1 MVLSLLAIL
10 LFVGAILL
18 TRFNNKINFN
28 TGLIEI
34 LSYLIASTLVAL
46 LIFVGI
52 KQQREATYIEK
63 NYSKVVDM
71 IKSNPNSLFV
81 IDEVSVINNIIET
94 NNSLKDDLLI
104 GMWYSEDI
112 AKYSPLILKIKIE
125 GVNNDSIQ

>member
-18 TRFNNKINFN
+18 TKFNNKINFN

-34 LSYLIASTLVAL
+34 LSYLIASAIVAL

-52 KQQREATYIEK
+52 KQHREATYIEK
-63 NYSKVVDM
+63 NYSKVMDM

-112 AKYSPLILKIKIE
+112 AKYSPLVLKIKIE

>member
-1 MVLSLLAIL
+1 MVLSLLAIF
-10 LFVGAILL
+10 LFIGAILL
-18 TRFNNKINFN
+18 TKFNNKINFN

-52 KQQREATYIEK
+52 KQHREATYIEK

-112 AKYSPLILKIKIE
+112 AKYSPLVLKIKIE
-125 GVNNDSIQ
+125 EINNDSIQ

>member
-18 TRFNNKINFN
+18 TKFNNKINFN

-34 LSYLIASTLVAL
+34 LSYLIASAIVAL

-52 KQQREATYIEK
+52 KQHREATYIEK

-94 NNSLKDDLLI
+94 NNNLKDDLLI

-112 AKYSPLILKIKIE
+112 ANYTPLVLKIKIE

>member
-18 TRFNNKINFN
+18 TKFNNKINFN

-46 LIFVGI
+46 LVFVGI
-52 KQQREATYIEK
+52 KQHREATYIKE
-63 NYSKVVDM
+63 NYSKVIDM
-71 IKSNPNSLFV
+71 AKSNSNSLLV
-81 IDEVSVINNIIET
+81 IDEVSTINNIIET

-112 AKYSPLILKIKIE
+112 AKYSTIKLKIKIE
-125 GVNNDSIQ
+125 EVNNDSIQ

>member
-1 MVLSLLAIL
+1 MGLSLLAIL
-10 LFVGAILL
+10 LFVAAILL
-18 TRFNNKINFN
+18 TKFNNKINFN

-52 KQQREATYIEK
+52 KQHREATYIEK

-112 AKYSPLILKIKIE
+112 AKYSPLVLKIKIE

>member
-18 TRFNNKINFN
+18 TKFNNKINFN

-34 LSYLIASTLVAL
+34 LSYLIASALVAL

-52 KQQREATYIEK
+52 KQHREATYIEK

-94 NNSLKDDLLI
+94 NNSLKDNLLI

-112 AKYSPLILKIKIE
+112 AKYSPLVLKIKIE
-125 GVNNDSIQ
+125 GVNNDSI

>member
-18 TRFNNKINFN
+18 TKFNNKINFN

-46 LIFVGI
+46 LVFVGI
-52 KQQREATYIEK
+52 KQHREATYIEK

-112 AKYSPLILKIKIE
+112 STYSPLVLKIKIE
-125 GVNNDSIQ
+125 GVNNDFIQ

>member
-18 TRFNNKINFN
+18 TKFNNKINFN

-34 LSYLIASTLVAL
+34 LSYLIASTIVAL

-52 KQQREATYIEK
+52 KQHREATYIEK
-63 NYSKVVDM
+63 NYSKVMDM

-112 AKYSPLILKIKIE
+112 AKYSPLVLKIKIE

>member
-10 LFVGAILL
+10 LFVVGILL
-18 TRFNNKINFN
+18 TKFNNKINFN

-46 LIFVGI
+46 LIFVGV
-52 KQQREATYIEK
+52 KQHREATYIEK

-104 GMWYSEDI
+104 GMWYSKDI
-112 AKYSPLILKIKIE
+112 AKYSPLRLKIKIE

>member
-10 LFVGAILL
+10 LFVAAILL
-18 TRFNNKINFN
+18 TKFNNKINFN

-46 LIFVGI
+46 LVFVGI
-52 KQQREATYIEK
+52 KQHREATYIEK

-104 GMWYSEDI
+104 GMWYSENI
-112 AKYSPLILKIKIE
+112 AKYSPLVLKIKIE

>member
-10 LFVGAILL
+10 LFVVGILL
-18 TRFNNKINFN
+18 TRFSNKINFN
-28 TGLIEI
+28 TDLIEI

-52 KQQREATYIEK
+52 KQHREATYIEK

-112 AKYSPLILKIKIE
+112 AKYSPLVLKIKIE

>member
-18 TRFNNKINFN
+18 TKFNNKINFN
-28 TGLIEI
+28 TDLIEI
-34 LSYLIASTLVAL
+34 LSYLIASAIVAL

-52 KQQREATYIEK
+52 KQHREATYIEE

-112 AKYSPLILKIKIE
+112 AKYSPLVLKIKIE
-125 GVNNDSIQ
+125 GVNNDSI

>member
-10 LFVGAILL
+10 LFVAAILL

-46 LIFVGI
+46 LVFVGI
-52 KQQREATYIEK
+52 KQHREATYIEK

-112 AKYSPLILKIKIE
+112 AKYSPLVLKIKIE

>member
-18 TRFNNKINFN
+18 TKFNNKINFN

-46 LIFVGI
+46 LIFVGF

-112 AKYSPLILKIKIE
+112 AKYSPLVLKIKIE

>member
-1 MVLSLLAIL
+1 MVLSLLAIF
-10 LFVGAILL
+10 LFIGAILL
-18 TRFNNKINFN
+18 TKFNNKINFN

-52 KQQREATYIEK
+52 KQHREATYIEK

-112 AKYSPLILKIKIE
+112 STYSPLVLKIKIE

>member
-10 LFVGAILL
+10 LFVAGILL
-18 TRFNNKINFN
+18 TRFSNKINFN

-112 AKYSPLILKIKIE
+112 STYSPLVLKIKIE

>member
-18 TRFNNKINFN
+18 TKFNNKINFN

-34 LSYLIASTLVAL
+34 LSYLIASALVAL

-52 KQQREATYIEK
+52 KQHREATYIEK
-63 NYSKVVDM
+63 NYSKVMDM

-112 AKYSPLILKIKIE
+112 AKYSPLVLKIKIE

>member
-1 MVLSLLAIL
+1 MGLSLLAIL

-18 TRFNNKINFN
+18 TKFNKKINFN

-46 LIFVGI
+46 LVFVGI
-52 KQQREATYIEK
+52 KQHREATYIEK

-112 AKYSPLILKIKIE
+112 AKYSPLVLKIKIE

>member
-10 LFVGAILL
+10 LFVVGILL
-18 TRFNNKINFN
+18 TRFSNKINFN

-46 LIFVGI
+46 LVFVGI
-52 KQQREATYIEK
+52 KQHREATYIEK

-112 AKYSPLILKIKIE
+112 AKYSPLVLKIKIE

>member
-18 TRFNNKINFN
+18 TKFNNKINFN
-28 TGLIEI
+28 TDLIEI
-34 LSYLIASTLVAL
+34 LSYLIASAIVAL

-52 KQQREATYIEK
+52 KQHREATYIEK
-63 NYSKVVDM
+63 NYSKVVNM
-71 IKSNPNSLFV
+71 IKSNLNSLFV

-94 NNSLKDDLLI
+94 NNNLKDDLLI

-112 AKYSPLILKIKIE
+112 AKYSPLVLKIKIE

>member
-10 LFVGAILL
+10 LFVAAILL
-18 TRFNNKINFN
+18 TKFSNKINFN
-28 TGLIEI
+28 TDLIEI

-52 KQQREATYIEK
+52 KQHREATYIEK

-94 NNSLKDDLLI
+94 NNSLKDDLFI

>member
-10 LFVGAILL
+10 LFIVGILL
-18 TRFNNKINFN
+18 TRFSNKINFN
-28 TGLIEI
+28 TDLIEI
-34 LSYLIASTLVAL
+34 SSYLIASTLVAL

-112 AKYSPLILKIKIE
+112 AKYSPLVLKIKIE

>member
-1 MVLSLLAIL
+1 MVLSLLAIF
-10 LFVGAILL
+10 LFIGAILL
-18 TRFNNKINFN
+18 TKFNNKINFN

-46 LIFVGI
+46 LVFVGI
-52 KQQREATYIEK
+52 KQHREATYIEK

-94 NNSLKDDLLI
+94 NNSLKDNLLI

-112 AKYSPLILKIKIE
+112 AKYSPLRLKIKIE

>member
-18 TRFNNKINFN
+18 TKFNNKINFN

>member
-18 TRFNNKINFN
+18 TKFNNKINFN

-52 KQQREATYIEK
+52 KQHREATYIEK

-94 NNSLKDDLLI
+94 NNNLKDDLLI

-112 AKYSPLILKIKIE
+112 STYSPLVLKIKIE

>member
-18 TRFNNKINFN
+18 TKFNNKINFN
-28 TGLIEI
+28 TDLIEI
-34 LSYLIASTLVAL
+34 LSYLIASALVAL

-52 KQQREATYIEK
+52 KQHREATYIEK

-112 AKYSPLILKIKIE
+112 AKYSPLVLKIKIE

>member
-18 TRFNNKINFN
+18 TKFNNKINFN
-28 TGLIEI
+28 TDLIEI
-34 LSYLIASTLVAL
+34 LSYLIASAIVAL

-52 KQQREATYIEK
+52 KQHREATYIEK
-63 NYSKVVDM
+63 NYSKVMDM

-112 AKYSPLILKIKIE
+112 AKYSPLVLKIKIE
-125 GVNNDSIQ
+125 GVNNDSI

>member
-10 LFVGAILL
+10 LFVVGILL
-18 TRFNNKINFN
+18 TRFSNKINFN

-34 LSYLIASTLVAL
+34 SSYLMASALVAI
-46 LIFVGI
+46 LIIVGV
-52 KQQREATYIEK
+52 KQRNEATYIEK
-63 NYSKVVDM
+63 NYSKVVGM

-94 NNSLKDDLLI
+94 NNSLKDNLLI

-112 AKYSPLILKIKIE
+112 STYSPLVLKIKIE

>member
-18 TRFNNKINFN
+18 TKFNNKINFN
-28 TGLIEI
+28 TSLIEI
-34 LSYLIASTLVAL
+34 LSYLIASAIVAL

-52 KQQREATYIEK
+52 KQHREATYIEK

-94 NNSLKDDLLI
+94 NNCLKDDLLI

-112 AKYSPLILKIKIE
+112 AKYSTIKLKIKIE

>member
-18 TRFNNKINFN
+18 TKFNNKINFN

-46 LIFVGI
+46 LVFVGI
-52 KQQREATYIEK
+52 KQHREATYIEK

-112 AKYSPLILKIKIE
+112 AKYSPLRLKIKIE

>member
-1 MVLSLLAIL
+1 MVLSLLAIF
-10 LFVGAILL
+10 LFIGAILL
-18 TRFNNKINFN
+18 TKFNNKINFN

-46 LIFVGI
+46 LVFVGI
-52 KQQREATYIEK
+52 KQHREATYIEK

-71 IKSNPNSLFV
+71 IKLNPNSLFV

-94 NNSLKDDLLI
+94 NNNLKDNLLI

-112 AKYSPLILKIKIE
+112 AKYSPLVLKIKIE

>member
-18 TRFNNKINFN
+18 TKFNNKINFN

-52 KQQREATYIEK
+52 KQHREATYIEK

-112 AKYSPLILKIKIE
+112 STYSPLVLKIKIE

>member
-28 TGLIEI
+28 TDLIEI
-34 LSYLIASTLVAL
+34 LSYLIASAIVAL

-52 KQQREATYIEK
+52 KQHREATYIEK
-63 NYSKVVDM
+63 NYSKVMDM

-112 AKYSPLILKIKIE
+112 AKYSPLVLKIKIE

>member
-18 TRFNNKINFN
+18 TKFNNKINFN
-28 TGLIEI
+28 TDLIEI

-52 KQQREATYIEK
+52 KQHREATYIEK

-112 AKYSPLILKIKIE
+112 AKYSPLVLKIKIE

>member
-1 MVLSLLAIL
+1 MILSLLAIL

-18 TRFNNKINFN
+18 TKFNNKINFN

-34 LSYLIASTLVAL
+34 LSYLIASAIVAL

-52 KQQREATYIEK
+52 KQHREATYIEK

-94 NNSLKDDLLI
+94 NNCLKDDLLI

-112 AKYSPLILKIKIE
+112 AKYSPLVLKIKIE